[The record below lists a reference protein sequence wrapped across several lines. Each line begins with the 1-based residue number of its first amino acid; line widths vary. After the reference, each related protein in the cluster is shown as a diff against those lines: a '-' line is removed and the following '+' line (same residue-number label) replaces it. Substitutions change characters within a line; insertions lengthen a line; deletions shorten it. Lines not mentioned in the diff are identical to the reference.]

1 MMVQASLSTKFIGSI
16 VTCKYNRPSQGACVV
31 ELTGKKK
38 KKKKVNGHI
47 QSEASKKAI
56 SLHTTIAVYGRTDSK
71 SNKHGRTKT

>member
-16 VTCKYNRPSQGACVV
+16 VTCKYNRPSQGACAV
-31 ELTGKKK
+31 EPTGK

-71 SNKHGRTKT
+71 SNNKHGRTKT